1 MVDKVEQIIEP
12 AAGIID
18 RPMVQLALHP
28 AYPQLRRV
36 SVGPWSTRI
45 HK

>member
-1 MVDKVEQIIEP
+1 MDEVEHIIEP
-12 AAGIID
+12 TAGIID

-28 AYPQLRRV
+28 AYPQLGRFQ
-36 SVGPWSTRI
+36 VGPRSTRI